1 MKQILLSYESGYN
14 FSADV
19 LKYFNYNFNTYLI
32 YTLYEQDEKGYIKLY
47 MVKILEEFN
56 EKVSQT
62 IRRMSEWDKM
72 KYIIKKLI
80 DEIRNNNIKSFTLL
94 DETELNGLTIYES
107 RTFKLSSD
115 LVEILSRDIENKSLI
130 DETLSEDDIEELEI
144 LDLDDHTDN
153 DENEESSGSDDD
165 VEVLEL

>member
-1 MKQILLSYESGYN
+1 MKQILLSYESGYT

-19 LKYFNYNFNTYLI
+19 LKYFNYNFNIYLI
-32 YTLYEQDEKGYIKLY
+32 YTLHEQDEKGYIKLY

-94 DETELNGLTIYES
+94 DETELNGLIIYES
-107 RTFKLSSD
+107 RNFKLSSD
-115 LVEILSRDIENKSLI
+115 LVEILSRNIENQILI
-130 DETLSEDDIEELEI
+130 DETLNENDIEELEI
-144 LDLDDHTDN
+144 LDLDDHTNN
-153 DENEESSGSDDD
+153 DEKVEPSNFGDD

>member
-1 MKQILLSYESGYN
+1 MKQILLSYESGYT

-19 LKYFNYNFNTYLI
+19 LKYFNYNFNIYLI
-32 YTLYEQDEKGYIKLY
+32 YTLHEQDEKGYIKLY

-94 DETELNGLTIYES
+94 DETELNGLIIYES
-107 RTFKLSSD
+107 RNFKLSSD
-115 LVEILSRDIENKSLI
+115 LVEILSRNIENQILI
-130 DETLSEDDIEELEI
+130 DETLNENDIEELEI
-144 LDLDDHTDN
+144 LDLDDHTNN
-153 DENEESSGSDDD
+153 DEKVEPSSFSDD